1 MDVSQEDGRP
11 AAPLLRAAL
20 GSALRELRE
29 ERGLSLRQAAARAGM
44 SAAFLGE
51 VERGLKEASSE
62 TLARLAAALGTSLP
76 DVLYRAADELAAEE
90 VSSAE
95 AAGRLGGDETGALGA
110 AAHRLAR
117 QLHPDD
123 LHALV
128 RFGEFLLAR
137 RQGQA

>member
-1 MDVSQEDGRP
+1 
-11 AAPLLRAAL
+11 
-20 GSALRELRE
+20 
-29 ERGLSLRQAAARAGM
+29 M
-44 SAAFLGE
+44 SATFLGE

-76 DVLYRAADELAAEE
+76 DVLYRAADELVAAE
-90 VSSAE
+90 VPSVDTAV
-95 AAGRLGGDETGALGA
+95 RRGGDETQALGT

-128 RFGEFLLAR
+128 RFGEFLLVR
-137 RQGQA
+137 RRGQA